1 MESGY
6 ASKEM
11 VFGNWGIVVW
21 PWIILSRTTDHQK
34 TVLWS
39 YRERVKWDRVCAYLF
54 LDVSLASTAG
64 LQVHSSTGCI
74 AQDLCTKKFGY
85 FRRALDSRVA
95 SQRLNQFTS
104 DETLEKVPRTVKWPL
119 CHNRAWFL
127 RWKMRQWSWLQSSW
141 WFDDIFSGFQIFF
154 SPFMTK
160 SLVVM
165 LSSQIVR
172 F

>member
-21 PWIILSRTTDHQK
+21 PWIILSRTTDHRK

-54 LDVSLASTAG
+54 LDISLASTAG

-74 AQDLCTKKFGY
+74 AQDLCTKKFWY

-104 DETLEKVPRTVKWPL
+104 DETLEKVLRTVKWPL
-119 CHNRAWFL
+119 P
-127 RWKMRQWSWLQSSW
+127 QSSLVFEAKLW
-141 WFDDIFSGFQIFF
+141 
-154 SPFMTK
+154 SPST
-160 SLVVM
+160 
-165 LSSQIVR
+165 LSVHLLEGLQTLLI
-172 F
+172 